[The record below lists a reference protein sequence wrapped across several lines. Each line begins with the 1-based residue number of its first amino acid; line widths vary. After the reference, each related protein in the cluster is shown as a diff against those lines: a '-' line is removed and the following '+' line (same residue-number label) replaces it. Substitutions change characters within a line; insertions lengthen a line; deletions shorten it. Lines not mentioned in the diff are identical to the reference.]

1 MATAQ
6 RTCLLLILAVFSV
19 RAAQAQFDS
28 ALERKLFDMAN
39 GERLEEGLPRLSWNE
54 KLAQAA
60 RLHAE
65 QMAAHN
71 KLSHRFEGAASLTD
85 RIAAARAHFGF
96 VAENVA
102 FATYGEDI
110 HQGLMRSLGHRANIL
125 SKKPN
130 ALGVGVIKVNDGYYA
145 VQDFANIT

>member
-1 MATAQ
+1 MLSL
-6 RTCLLLILAVFSV
+6 RRMWLLMFLAAFF
-19 RAAQAQFDS
+19 ACTAQAQFDP

-39 GERLEEGLPRLSWNE
+39 GERAEEGLPRLAWDE

-65 QMAAHN
+65 KMAAQN
-71 KLSHRFEGAASLTD
+71 KLSHRFEGEASLTD
-85 RIAAARAHFGF
+85 RIAAAGAHFGF
-96 VAENVA
+96 AAENVA

-110 HQGLMRSLGHRANIL
+110 HQGLMRSPGHRANIL

-130 ALGVGVIKVNDGYYA
+130 ALGVGVVKVNDG
-145 VQDFANIT
+145 